1 MFDVPGDEQLIQ
13 CNVFRKRIEETLLEL
28 GLPLL
33 ARFDMNGYLDVYERF
48 DTTLE
53 YNKTHMTEAI
63 AQHAVLQELLH
74 KSLGEPPK
82 RDDKA
87 GAARVQKYWDA
98 LVQRTQPTPVA
109 AKGDAVSKGALP
121 PRDVPEGTSLIC
133 DVGRRAMQRVPVE
146 RGWVRE
152 RMEGGDG
159 EERSMCVCCPG

>member
-121 PRDVPEGTSLIC
+121 PSDVPEGTSLIC
-133 DVGRRAMQRVPVE
+133 ELDGGQCSVYLLRVG
-146 RGWVRE
+146 G
-152 RMEGGDG
+152 
-159 EERSMCVCCPG
+159 